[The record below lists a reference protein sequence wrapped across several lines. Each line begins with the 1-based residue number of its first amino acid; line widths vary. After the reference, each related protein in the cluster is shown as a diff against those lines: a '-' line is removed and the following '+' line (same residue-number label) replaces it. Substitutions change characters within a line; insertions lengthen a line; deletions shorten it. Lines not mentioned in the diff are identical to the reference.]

1 MVSPFCWVYH
11 SISWR
16 GPQGGRLA
24 PLERGQPIC
33 RGTSTPLERRG
44 TVASQPGPY
53 FFEEIGE
60 RTPRGRRFLPLGTPF
75 SGGRN
80 GGKWFR
86 QVGAWPAASKTNASW
101 PAHRL
106 GRAGEVVYWRQEKME
121 NRTVTLRLL
130 PKGTHPRPQPAQP
143 VGGPLQAFH
152 CEGRRPGTKK
162 EVQLLTTSHQRRE
175 SRGKNLFPL
184 GFFPPFLPKKWG
196 PGWASQGSLPFQRR
210 RRNPATRPARSNG
223 AGAKHKKPAAPVPG
237 NRWFSLR
244 SGLSHSAK
252 LCTDPC
258 RQSMETFIP
267 SCRVRVAPMA
277 PTMTALFRLRPTTAA
292 WLPSPFSSV
301 IIPAACRR

>member
-1 MVSPFCWVYH
+1 MARPPARAGGRSGSLTGGKSGKRNGFSPPFPKGYL
-11 SISWR
+11 STSPAR
-16 GPQGGRLA
+16 PAGGRAATGLSLGGPQARY
-24 PLERGQPIC
+24 PV
-33 RGTSTPLERRG
+33 RGT
-44 TVASQPGPY
+44 ASP
-53 FFEEIGE
+53 
-60 RTPRGRRFLPLGTPF
+60 T
-75 SGGRN
+75 
-80 GGKWFR
+80 
-86 QVGAWPAASKTNASW
+86 
-101 PAHRL
+101 
-106 GRAGEVVYWRQEKME
+106 
-121 NRTVTLRLL
+121 
-130 PKGTHPRPQPAQP
+130 
-143 VGGPLQAFH
+143 
-152 CEGRRPGTKK
+152 
-162 EVQLLTTSHQRRE
+162 QLHQRRE

-301 IIPAACRR
+301 MIPAACRR

>member
-1 MVSPFCWVYH
+1 MEPH
-11 SISWR
+11 SLVGGTGESGSVR
-16 GPQGGRLA
+16 LGPGLR
-24 PLERGQPIC
+24 PLKP
-33 RGTSTPLERRG
+33 TPH
-44 TVASQPGPY
+44 GPPT
-53 FFEEIGE
+53 G
-60 RTPRGRRFLPLGTPF
+60 
-75 SGGRN
+75 SGGRE
-80 GGKWFR
+80 KWFI
-86 QVGAWPAASKTNASW
+86 G
-101 PAHRL
+101 
-106 GRAGEVVYWRQEKME
+106 GRKKWKIE
-121 NRTVTLRLL
+121 RLL
-130 PKGTHPRPQPAQP
+130 SAFSQRVPTHVPRPPSRWA
-143 VGGPLQAFH
+143 GRYGPFTVRAAGQVFH
-152 CEGRRPGTKK
+152 KKYSLPPHNPTREGSPEGR
-162 EVQLLTTSHQRRE
+162 TS
-175 SRGKNLFPL
+175 SLW

-301 IIPAACRR
+301 MIPAACRR

>member
-1 MVSPFCWVYH
+1 MV
-11 SISWR
+11 
-16 GPQGGRLA
+16 
-24 PLERGQPIC
+24 
-33 RGTSTPLERRG
+33 
-44 TVASQPGPY
+44 
-53 FFEEIGE
+53 
-60 RTPRGRRFLPLGTPF
+60 FL
-75 SGGRN
+75 
-80 GGKWFR
+80 
-86 QVGAWPAASKTNASW
+86 
-101 PAHRL
+101 
-106 GRAGEVVYWRQEKME
+106 
-121 NRTVTLRLL
+121 LL
-130 PKGTHPRPQPAQP
+130 FPKGTCPRPQPAQP
-143 VGGPLQAFH
+143 VGGPLRAFRW
-152 CEGRRPGTKK
+152 EGRRPGTKT
-162 EVQLLTTSHQRRE
+162 EVQPPPPQPHQRRG
-175 SRGKNLFPL
+175 SRGRNLLPR

-301 IIPAACRR
+301 MIPAACRR